1 VIKEL
6 SKIKFNIFQPEP
18 IKIPNASEFGPE
30 MNRIIPDDK
39 IKTKNIAKEKYL
51 ILLRGYRSPNIT
63 GVQKPNN
70 NNIELARKLS
80 TLFSS

>member
-1 VIKEL
+1 
-6 SKIKFNIFQPEP
+6 
-18 IKIPNASEFGPE
+18 

-39 IKTKNIAKEKYL
+39 IKTKNTVKEKYL
-51 ILLRGYRSPNIT
+51 ILLRGYKFPNIT